1 MLPEELE
8 KEMERYT
15 IRDFADIVRALR
27 DHPVWREELRKLIL
41 GTEWENVPKKLDEL
55 ERRVAHIEQ
64 DVAILKQDVAV
75 LKQDVAVLKQDV
87 TVLKQDVATL
97 KQDVAVLKQ
106 EVAVLKQDVATL
118 KQDVATLKQEVAV
131 LKQEVTVL
139 KQDVATLKQDVGVL
153 KQDVEKLKGDVNY
166 LKGEFGRFKGRDFE
180 RSVKDRCAS
189 IFGKFLRRTRCVYPD
204 ALIDLIDDAVDEG
217 RIDIKDREKLLN
229 LDLVVKGID
238 QNTNEKTAF
247 AVEISYALYPTDVE
261 RVLDRTPLLQRIFDE
276 TVHPVIV
283 SSEIS
288 EEARQ
293 LAIARGI
300 RIIQYEY

>member
-27 DHPVWREELRKLIL
+27 DHPAWREELRKLIL

-64 DVAILKQDVAV
+64 DVAILKQDVAI
-75 LKQDVAVLKQDV
+75 LKQDVAI
-87 TVLKQDVATL
+87 LKQDVATL

-106 EVAVLKQDVATL
+106 EVT
-118 KQDVATLKQEVAV
+118 
-131 LKQEVTVL
+131 
-139 KQDVATLKQDVGVL
+139 VL

-238 QNTNEKTAF
+238 HNTNEKTAF